1 MIQVNPCHHSDFT
14 GCSNQSLSSSCQIF
28 TADNSWSDHKIPS
41 KTSARFKY
49 NWAYRPVVFSSQ
61 DLSNTSSELVINF
74 SALTRLNFTTCPS
87 LEINLFACW
96 NFESLLEISLSK
108 DEARP
113 LSSSRLS
120 EDVNVGEIE
129 GHVGGFSARAVKNS
143 GPSPGIGHQYKNLQ
157 SLGGA
162 TKSGPSPGEGHRQVT
177 NVNKP

>member
-1 MIQVNPCHHSDFT
+1 MGRELKSVP
-14 GCSNQSLSSSCQIF
+14 
-28 TADNSWSDHKIPS
+28 
-41 KTSARFKY
+41 
-49 NWAYRPVVFSSQ
+49 VFSLLRLLLLSLL
-61 DLSNTSSELVINF
+61 LSNLVYG
-74 SALTRLNFTTCPS
+74 T
-87 LEINLFACW
+87 
-96 NFESLLEISLSK
+96 
-108 DEARP
+108 EARP

-143 GPSPGIGHQYKNLQ
+143 GPSPGIGHQYKNFQ